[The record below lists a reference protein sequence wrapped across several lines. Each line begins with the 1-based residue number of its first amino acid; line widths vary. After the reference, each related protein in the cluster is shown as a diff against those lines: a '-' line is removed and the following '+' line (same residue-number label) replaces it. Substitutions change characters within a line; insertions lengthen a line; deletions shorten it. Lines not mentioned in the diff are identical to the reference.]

1 VTSIRPPRATDG
13 GARCVVD
20 RRGVA
25 ARLDAREARRAAV
38 AARRAA
44 FIRDVVDAAP
54 PLTVEQRD
62 RLARLLAPVVPE
74 VAERERRNSTGSP

>member
-20 RRGVA
+20 RCGVA
-25 ARLDAREARRAAV
+25 ARLDARRAAV

-62 RLARLLAPVVPE
+62 RLARLLAPVVAE
-74 VAERERRNSTGSP
+74 VAERERRNSAGSP